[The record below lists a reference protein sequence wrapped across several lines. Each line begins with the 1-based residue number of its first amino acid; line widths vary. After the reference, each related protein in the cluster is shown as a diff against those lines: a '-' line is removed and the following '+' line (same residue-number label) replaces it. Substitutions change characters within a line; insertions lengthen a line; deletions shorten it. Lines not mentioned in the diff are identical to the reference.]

1 MNADPLP
8 RGLPL
13 HFERIR
19 GFLDL
24 DMMEDAWRELDAV
37 PLNARH
43 DRSYRWLRIRACLG
57 LDKHF
62 EATKMTAEICSE
74 YPEHEENWLFLANLL
89 VKVGFLDLAIET
101 LEGAQE
107 QNDSP
112 DIRYELAA
120 NLCAS
125 GKIELP
131 DCEAFVYRPLQS
143 ARKSAFMTPCRL
155 VLTGKNGYHAPLNR
169 KPLCSTTLI
178 PSV

>member
-1 MNADPLP
+1 MNAEPLP

-19 GFLDL
+19 GFIDL

-37 PLNARH
+37 PLNARDH
-43 DRSYRWLRIRACLG
+43 PSYRWLRITACLG

-62 EATKMTAEICSE
+62 EATKITAEICSE

-101 LEGAQE
+101 LERAQE

-125 GKIELP
+125 GKIE
-131 DCEAFVYRPLQS
+131 EARDKLEALLAVQPLHRDK
-143 ARKSAFMTPCRL
+143 AEDDPRF
-155 VLTGKNGYHAPLNR
+155 APIADLF
-169 KPLCSTTLI
+169 LEDDE
-178 PSV
+178 